1 MRRFHNYLNSRGQ
14 ILFFSLIFMGILL
27 SLSAGLIGYTTV
39 NINAEGQAVAKA
51 QALALAEAGSD
62 NAIYQLNQNPNY
74 SGETNTALGPGTFTT
89 TVATINQNTKR
100 ITATGNVVYRHGLT
114 ASHTIQTTA
123 SINLTTLSFSYGVQ
137 VGQGGFTMN
146 NGSQIN
152 GNMFSNG
159 TISGSGVITGDAY
172 VAGGVAPTADQVWT
186 DYNSDFYLGSSS
198 ALSAA
203 AESFIPSATNT
214 IAKVSVYIKK
224 IGAPDNL
231 EVKIVSDNSGVP
243 SKTVLTSGSILASNV
258 TGSYAWID
266 VGLSSNPTLNAGTK
280 YWLILVDSKVNA
292 SKYYYWGLDIAN
304 GYANN
309 IGMYSSDWNAGHPV
323 WTAAG
328 GDFDF
333 QVYMGATVTSLS
345 GVTVNGN
352 AKALSMT
359 GCTIA
364 QDAYF
369 QTTNSCTVS
378 GAQHPN
384 TPPPSPQPFP
394 ISSAQITEWESAAT
408 AGGTIG
414 SYSLTNGSTS
424 TLGPVIVN
432 GDFTISNSSKVKM
445 LGPIWV
451 KGNVTLD
458 NNSQVLVD
466 SSLGGSGTVLIA
478 DKPGNT
484 TTTGKITLN
493 NGAIGA
499 GNGQPGSNMLF
510 ISTYAGDDDAIY
522 LGNNASSIIFFAPYG
537 TIHINNNTNL
547 WEMTGYRAKLDNN
560 AVVNYQSGLQD
571 ATFSNGPGGSW
582 IYQAG
587 SYAITN

>member
-1 MRRFHNYLNSRGQ
+1 MRRFHIYLDSRGQ
-14 ILFFSLIFMGILL
+14 VLFFSLIFMGILL

-62 NAIYQLNQNPNY
+62 NALYQLNQNPNY
-74 SGETNTALGPGTFTT
+74 SGETNTALGPGRFTT

-100 ITATGNVVYRHGLT
+100 ITSTGNVAYGHGLT
-114 ASHTIQTTA
+114 ASRAIQTTA
-123 SINLTTLSFSYGVQ
+123 SINLAAISFSFGVQ
-137 VGQGGFTMN
+137 VGRGGFTMN

-152 GNMFSNG
+152 GNVFSNG
-159 TISGSGVITGDAY
+159 TISGSGVITGDAH
-172 VAGGVAPTADQVWT
+172 VAGGVAPTADQTWT
-186 DYNSDFYLGSSS
+186 DYNSDFYLGSSN

-203 AESFIPSATNT
+203 AQSFIPSATNT
-214 IAKVSVYIKK
+214 IAEVSVYLKK

-231 EVKIVSDNSGVP
+231 AIKIVSDNGGVP
-243 SKTVLTSGSILASNV
+243 SKTVLASGSILASNV
-258 TGSYAWID
+258 TGNYAWI
-266 VGLSSNPTLNAGTK
+266 VAGLSSNPTLNAGVK
-280 YWLILVDSKVNA
+280 YWLILVDSDVSA
-292 SKYYYWGLDIAN
+292 SKYYYWGLDTAN

-309 IGMYSSDWNAGHPV
+309 IGMYSDDWNAGHPV
-323 WTAAG
+323 WTAAN

-333 QVYMGATVTSLS
+333 KVYMGAAVTSLS

-369 QTTNSCTVS
+369 QTTNDCAVS

-394 ISSAQITEWESAAT
+394 ISSAQIADFESAAV
-408 AGGTIG
+408 AGGTID

-424 TLGPVIVN
+424 TLGPVVVS
-432 GDFTISNSSKVKM
+432 GDFTVSNGSKLKI
-445 LGPIWV
+445 LGPIWI
-451 KGNVTLD
+451 KGNIVLD
-458 NNSQVLVD
+458 NKSQVLVD
-466 SSLGGSGTVLIA
+466 SSLGSNGVALIA
-478 DKPGNT
+478 DKPGSA
-484 TTTGKITLN
+484 TTTGKITLS

-499 GNGQPGSNMLF
+499 GNGQPGSALLL

-522 LGNNASSIIFFAPYG
+522 LGNNASSTIFFAPYG
-537 TIHINNNTNL
+537 TIHVNNNTDL
-547 WEMTGYRAKLDNN
+547 WEMTGYRAILDNN